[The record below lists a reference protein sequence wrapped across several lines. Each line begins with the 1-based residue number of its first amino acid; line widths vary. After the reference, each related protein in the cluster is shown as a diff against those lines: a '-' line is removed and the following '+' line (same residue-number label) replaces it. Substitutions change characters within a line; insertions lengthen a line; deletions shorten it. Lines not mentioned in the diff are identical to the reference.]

1 MQITA
6 KNLDKV
12 ITDGG
17 QLLLVRPMFD
27 GTPHKHQLN
36 KRDTVEYA
44 PALTYNTVEDI
55 MSDVNVMRKD
65 TVALIRHFPNRP
77 AQRYTIKFGEVL

>member
-6 KNLDKV
+6 DNLNKV

-17 QLLLVRPMFD
+17 HLLLVRPMAD
-27 GTPHKHQLN
+27 GNPHKHQLR
-36 KRDTVEYA
+36 KTETVEYST
-44 PALTYNTVEDI
+44 PLTYNTVEDI
-55 MSDVNVMRKD
+55 MSDVDVMRKD

-77 AQRYTIKFGEVL
+77 TQKYTIKFGEVL